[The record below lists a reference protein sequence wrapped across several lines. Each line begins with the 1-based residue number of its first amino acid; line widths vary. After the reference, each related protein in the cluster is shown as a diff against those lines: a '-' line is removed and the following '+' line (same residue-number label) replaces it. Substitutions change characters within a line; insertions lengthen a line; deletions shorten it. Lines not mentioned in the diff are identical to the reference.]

1 MNEQPNASWMFVR
14 RMGMIV
20 HLSPVTTDFFPSGL
34 YVKAGQ
40 AIGIQVAIL
49 PKPYHALAQM
59 FDAAEPVS
67 LEAVRK
73 VIHDELGMWPEEIFA
88 EFDPNPI
95 GSASIAQ
102 VHRARLHTGEQ
113 VAVKVQRP
121 DIRKHAKWDLLAFR
135 ILMRIYENVFDL
147 PLTFASQYISDQIE
161 LETHFDHERENT
173 ERIRNHVL
181 TETPKH
187 LKGGVAYVPAI
198 HSSLCTPRLL
208 VMEYIEGAVRM
219 TDVDALEKRLGLD
232 VNEVMN
238 SVCEVFAAQVF
249 KWGFVNADPH
259 PSNVLIR
266 RHPSNPKKHQ
276 VVLIDHG
283 LSIPLPPAFRYQ
295 YLTLWKSLFTND
307 TEQLKAVCKAWGV
320 DLGEDGFGAQMMGSA
335 VLLQGWSGPGGRK
348 RRGAS
353 QSREMRG
360 AHGGRHGTNRED
372 VNGSEKELT
381 QEERMKRD
389 LEIQRKMKETVKRFL
404 QNYELIPKELIFLGR
419 SMRIIQ
425 ANNQALGSPVDR
437 ISILARG
444 ASDSL
449 YEMTIRQPSLIAAS
463 SRLSPNGVAPAHQL
477 VGQPSLIRR
486 YLNANVD
493 WVAFRLAIAGM
504 DVAFGRRGLF
514 WGWLWLQRLWWR
526 VTTRLGLL
534 PSRQGRGE
542 EKVGSAEGDFMQQQV
557 MDMAKEYGVEIK
569 ESVFYG

>member
-1 MNEQPNASWMFVR
+1 
-14 RMGMIV
+14 
-20 HLSPVTTDFFPSGL
+20 
-34 YVKAGQ
+34 
-40 AIGIQVAIL
+40 
-49 PKPYHALAQM
+49 
-59 FDAAEPVS
+59 
-67 LEAVRK
+67 
-73 VIHDELGMWPEEIFA
+73 
-88 EFDPNPI
+88 
-95 GSASIAQ
+95 
-102 VHRARLHTGEQ
+102 
-113 VAVKVQRP
+113 
-121 DIRKHAKWDLLAFR
+121 
-135 ILMRIYENVFDL
+135 
-147 PLTFASQYISDQIE
+147 
-161 LETHFDHERENT
+161 
-173 ERIRNHVL
+173 
-181 TETPKH
+181 
-187 LKGGVAYVPAI
+187 
-198 HSSLCTPRLL
+198 
-208 VMEYIEGAVRM
+208 
-219 TDVDALEKRLGLD
+219 
-232 VNEVMN
+232 
-238 SVCEVFAAQVF
+238 
-249 KWGFVNADPH
+249 
-259 PSNVLIR
+259 
-266 RHPSNPKKHQ
+266 
-276 VVLIDHG
+276 
-283 LSIPLPPAFRYQ
+283 
-295 YLTLWKSLFTND
+295 
-307 TEQLKAVCKAWGV
+307 
-320 DLGEDGFGAQMMGSA
+320 
-335 VLLQGWSGPGGRK
+335 
-348 RRGAS
+348 
-353 QSREMRG
+353 MRG